1 MEKRNNLLL
10 ISLIVM
16 VVINIVTISSIW
28 LKPGKE
34 QIEDIRIEKRIMEDP
49 PPGGDRLAEMIGF
62 RKEQAEKFEQL
73 KREHHREAGRI
84 LHELKQKKQELMQM
98 VSKQPANPEEVI
110 KSAEEIG
117 TKQKELELLTF
128 NHFKDIRELCDGEQK
143 KKFDEVI
150 FDLREI
156 IR

>member
-1 MEKRNNLLL
+1 MEKKNNILL

-28 LKPGKE
+28 LRPGKE
-34 QIEDIRIEKRIMEDP
+34 RIEDVRIERVILNDP

-62 RKEQAEKFEQL
+62 RREQAEKFEEL
-73 KREHHREAGRI
+73 KRAHHREAGRI
-84 LHELKQKKQELMQM
+84 LHELKQKKQDLILKVTKE
-98 VSKQPANPEEVI
+98 PANHEEVI

-128 NHFKDIRELCDGEQK
+128 NHFKDIRELCDEGQK
-143 KKFDEVI
+143 KRFDEVI
-150 FDLREI
+150 VDLREV